1 MVVLDTSALIFWTL
15 DRDKLSTR
23 AHDALL
29 SKQQKVISAISLWEI
44 GLKAKQ
50 GKLSIPMSIQEYAT
64 QLNQVDN
71 FEILPVDTK
80 TWLKNLELDWD
91 HKDPADRTI
100 VATATLLE
108 CPLITSDQKMLAYY
122 SQTIW

>member
-1 MVVLDTSALIFWTL
+1 MVVLDTSTLIFWTL
-15 DRDKLSTR
+15 DRDKLS
-23 AHDALL
+23 AKAQSALL
-29 SKQQKVISAISLWEI
+29 QKQQKVISAISIWEI

-50 GKLSIPMSIQEYAT
+50 GKLNIPLSIQAFAT
-64 QLNQVDN
+64 QLNQIDN

-100 VATATLLE
+100 VATASLLD

>member
-15 DRDKLSTR
+15 DQNRLS
-23 AHDALL
+23 AQAQSALL
-29 SKQQKVISAISLWEI
+29 QKQQKVISAISIWEI

-50 GKLSIPMSIQEYAT
+50 GKLSIPLTTQDYAAR
-64 QLNQVDN
+64 LNQIDN

-80 TWLKNLELDWD
+80 TWLKNLALDWD

-100 VATATLLE
+100 VATASLLE
-108 CPLITSDQKMLAYY
+108 CPLITSDNKIRAFYT
-122 SQTIW
+122 QTIW